1 MSLKPAFQLFASLF
15 LASVLFVSCVGMD
28 ADIEIKENGSGT
40 IKLGYRISRLV
51 ESMGKL
57 DGNERWLP
65 LPVGRADLER
75 TVARVTGLS
84 LSSFSSKQDETD
96 VNIQTE
102 LEFTNLQALG
112 AFLDASGRTSSI
124 SRTNGKS
131 VLAMRFADGGGQL
144 DPELKRLVDEV
155 FKGYQVTIRVR
166 TPSDPT
172 FSGSGTAAAPSI
184 GTADINAATRTATY
198 SASIAELLSS
208 SLPVVWTI
216 TW

>member
-1 MSLKPAFQLFASLF
+1 
-15 LASVLFVSCVGMD
+15 MD
-28 ADIEIKENGSGT
+28 ADIEIRGNGSGT

-75 TVARVTGLS
+75 TVARVNGLS
-84 LSSFSSKQDETD
+84 LSSFSSRQDETD
-96 VNIQTE
+96 VSIQTE
-102 LEFTNLQALG
+102 LEFKNLQALG

-124 SRTNGKS
+124 NQANGKTT
-131 VLAMRFADGGGQL
+131 LTMRFAEGGGQL

-155 FKGYQVTIRVR
+155 FKDYLVAIRLK
-166 TPSDPT
+166 TPSVPAS
-172 FSGSGTAAAPSI
+172 SGAAAAATPSMGTA
-184 GTADINAATRTATY
+184 TINAETRTASY
-198 SASIAELLSS
+198 SASIAELLSA

>member
-1 MSLKPAFQLFASLF
+1 LASLSI
-15 LASVLFVSCVGMD
+15 ASILFISCVGLD
-28 ADIEIKENGSGT
+28 ADIEIRANGSGT

-75 TVARVTGLS
+75 TVARVNGLS
-84 LSSFSSKQDETD
+84 LSSFSSKQDEND
-96 VNIQTE
+96 VSIQTE

-124 SRTNGKS
+124 NQANGKS
-131 VLAMRFADGGGQL
+131 SLTIRFAEGGGAL

-155 FKGYQVTIRVR
+155 FKGYLVAIRVR
-166 TPSDPT
+166 TPSDPA
-172 FSGSGTAAAPSI
+172 SSSAGTATAPSI
-184 GTADINAATRTATY
+184 GTATINAAARTASY

-208 SLPVVWTI
+208 TLPVVWTI

>member
-1 MSLKPAFQLFASLF
+1 
-15 LASVLFVSCVGMD
+15 MD
-28 ADIEIKENGSGT
+28 ADIEIRDNGSGT

-65 LPVGRADLER
+65 LPVGRADMER
-75 TVARVTGLS
+75 TVARVKGLS
-84 LSSFSSKQDETD
+84 LTSFSSKQDEND
-96 VNIQTE
+96 VSIQSE

-112 AFLDASGRTSSI
+112 AFLDASGRTASLNQA
-124 SRTNGKS
+124 NGKS
-131 VLAMRFADGGGQL
+131 SLTMRLAEGGGQL

-155 FKGYQVTIRVR
+155 FKGYLVGIRVR
-166 TPSDPT
+166 TPSNPT
-172 FSGSGTAAAPSI
+172 STGAGTATAPSI
-184 GTADINAATRTATY
+184 GTASINAAARTASY

-208 SLPVVWTI
+208 TLPVVWTI